1 MPDNT
6 LQKVQQY
13 SPLEE
18 YINVWDLND
27 DNIFVRLVKMKKA
40 PKIAA
45 YEEVK
50 ITYGEHSNGY
60 LLQEYG
66 FTTEDNKFDFYRM
79 RGVTIETI
87 IGSKEAID
95 PLLMTSYKE

>member
-1 MPDNT
+1 
-6 LQKVQQY
+6 
-13 SPLEE
+13 
-18 YINVWDLND
+18 
-27 DNIFVRLVKMKKA
+27 MKKA
-40 PKIAA
+40 PKISA

-66 FTTEDNKFDFYRM
+66 FTTENNKFDFYRK

-95 PLLMTSYKE
+95 PILMASYKE